1 MGDPVVFAAAY
12 LFAIGGVGFLL
23 GCGLWAL
30 VRRREPPAFRDVLA
44 EAGGQLPGH
53 GEDAPADR
61 LARLEREVTELRKVV
76 GELQRNLATGG
87 ASSDRS
93 PSHFPPLT
101 SHVSEGRRQAAD
113 DRIGALARELR
124 RPRGEVQLMLNVR
137 KLRAQ

>member
-44 EAGGQLPGH
+44 EAGGPLPGH

-61 LARLEREVTELRKVV
+61 LARLEREVAELRKVV
-76 GELQRNLATGG
+76 GELQRNLAT
-87 ASSDRS
+87 
-93 PSHFPPLT
+93 
-101 SHVSEGRRQAAD
+101 VSEDRRPATD